1 MKSEP
6 MAARLAPKPSLWR
19 AIRAVAWSFLGIRKK
34 SGFDED
40 LAQIK
45 PFHVIAVGLIGALVF
60 VASLMVLVNWVV
72 AK

>member
-1 MKSEP
+1 MIMKLI
-6 MAARLAPKPSLWR
+6 AASPALAPTS
-19 AIRAVAWSFLGIRKK
+19 RAVAWSFLGIRKK
-34 SGFDED
+34 SGFEED

-60 VASLMVLVNWVV
+60 VASLMALVNWVV